1 MRATWRPMPYA
12 RPALMSRLTEYILKA
27 VECVQTQRP
36 NEPCKKPSN
45 AGAEQSR
52 SGTRSAGAPDNLRK
66 CRSHY
71 TNNSS
76 LWWYLKIRYCVH
88 LSSLPEP
95 FISGVERGAYCA
107 GQGRGHRSAKRRVG
121 GRAAVIQGAGQSG
134 GRSPRKGACDAGP
147 PRQRAPAAASGS
159 ASPNPSVGLTV
170 AWPALGRERARS
182 AA

>member
-1 MRATWRPMPYA
+1 
-12 RPALMSRLTEYILKA
+12 MSRLTEYILKA

-107 GQGRGHRSAKRRVG
+107 EVKVVGVTGRRSVASAVGQPSSKVQD
-121 GRAAVIQGAGQSG
+121 RAEGVLLEKARAT
-134 GRSPRKGACDAGP
+134 RDP
-147 PRQRAPAAASGS
+147 P
-159 ASPNPSVGLTV
+159 
-170 AWPALGRERARS
+170 GRERLLLPRAQQVRTR
-182 AA
+182 AWV